1 MRLLCP
7 VDGRPVPMIQWYRA
21 DTGQVT
27 DWEWEPRYRTNK
39 RSLKIKEVDRTD
51 AGIFICKAVN
61 GFGKEE
67 IEINLIVIDP
77 KDFPGL
83 PPGELPDVSP
93 PRLSLETET
102 AARRYERRPGED
114 LRIVCSASG
123 RPEPELV
130 WHKNGHELLENTR
143 DRSGKSVLVLNSLM
157 ARDEATYTCVA
168 RNLVGETR
176 RDFVLS
182 MEKAER
188 TDLSGP
194 ANKTVREG
202 DSATFDCEV
211 TSTEKPHI
219 KWLKKLE
226 AGDYGYNNDEEL
238 ISVDEDKYRLIHS
251 SREIR
256 QQRPDT
262 YLSQLELAAVTGH
275 MSGLYICFVTNSRG
289 TFTHKGAF
297 LTVIPSELICRVQ
310 TYLKYVCFRFSIT
323 DRRLSLN
330 PDSSH
335 QPHCHGCHHPP
346 GHYWLCGQEE
356 TQGHQWAPRDRR
368 GVSQPDAGAGPV
380 PGRV

>member
-1 MRLLCP
+1 
-7 VDGRPVPMIQWYRA
+7 MIQWYRA
-21 DTGQVT
+21 DTGQVI
-27 DWEWEPRYRTNK
+27 DWEWGPRYRANK

-51 AGIFICKAVN
+51 AGILICKAVN

-130 WHKNGHELLENTR
+130 WYKNGHELLENTR
-143 DRSGKSVLVLNSLM
+143 DRLGKSVLVLNSLM
-157 ARDEATYTCVA
+157 DRDEATYTCVA

-176 RDFVLS
+176 RDFDLS
-182 MEKAER
+182 MEIAER

-194 ANKTVREG
+194 ANRTVTEG

-211 TSTEKPHI
+211 RSTEKPHI

-226 AGDYGYNNDEEL
+226 AGDHGYDNDEEV

-251 SREIR
+251 SREIS

-262 YLSQLELAAVTGH
+262 YLSQLELAGVTGR
-275 MSGLYICFVTNSRG
+275 MSGMYICFVTNSRG

-297 LTVIPSELICRVQ
+297 LTVIPSES
-310 TYLKYVCFRFSIT
+310 K
-323 DRRLSLN
+323 LN
-330 PDSSH
+330 PN
-335 QPHCHGCHHPP
+335 
-346 GHYWLCGQEE
+346 
-356 TQGHQWAPRDRR
+356 
-368 GVSQPDAGAGPV
+368 
-380 PGRV
+380 